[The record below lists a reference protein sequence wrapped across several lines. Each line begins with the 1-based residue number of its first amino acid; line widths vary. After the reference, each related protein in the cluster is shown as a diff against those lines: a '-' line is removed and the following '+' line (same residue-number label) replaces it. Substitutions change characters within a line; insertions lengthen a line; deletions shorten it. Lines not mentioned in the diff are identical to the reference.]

1 MTNSCGSSRRPR
13 PSRSLAR
20 LAACLLMVWLAW
32 PCERVHLAF
41 IEGLGLG
48 QVESRNGRGWQTA
61 TKVRERL
68 GSLSRKTSNSKTG
81 DSKGQVKALTT
92 RIKEARSAI
101 ELMGI
106 LDETVDAPYF
116 DYIHAAAVYHTLAT
130 FRRMKGSL
138 PSGCA
143 ESTALLK
150 LNALLQDFIKRSKVG
165 PRELGNVFW
174 AVAVLFDAVPVVTQL
189 SPDIARG
196 LSLQTH
202 SMDPQAL
209 SNCLWA
215 AAHLKDAVPDDVLN
229 IIPALAI
236 QIPEKVDDMIPQALS
251 NCLWASAQLKDV
263 APDDV
268 MRIVPALAV
277 QIPGKVDD
285 MIPQHLSNCLWAS
298 AHLKEVVPDVVKIL
312 PALSAKLPGK
322 ADAMNPHELANSV
335 HGLVVLQD
343 SVPEARELLQ
353 TTSQTNFL
361 KAAASKVSD
370 LLPNLSGNDLHLA
383 VPLTVWACGRTGLDF
398 QPLLTAVARRFG
410 KTTLSTLSDW
420 GLCALTWSYQKLDL
434 TMQFRDFQKA
444 LRAEV
449 AKRGLSESDVEGSQ
463 TSYLEK
469 TGQTEKQTG

>member
-1 MTNSCGSSRRPR
+1 
-13 PSRSLAR
+13 
-20 LAACLLMVWLAW
+20 
-32 PCERVHLAF
+32 
-41 IEGLGLG
+41 
-48 QVESRNGRGWQTA
+48 
-61 TKVRERL
+61 
-68 GSLSRKTSNSKTG
+68 
-81 DSKGQVKALTT
+81 
-92 RIKEARSAI
+92 
-101 ELMGI
+101 
-106 LDETVDAPYF
+106 
-116 DYIHAAAVYHTLAT
+116 
-130 FRRMKGSL
+130 
-138 PSGCA
+138 
-143 ESTALLK
+143 
-150 LNALLQDFIKRSKVG
+150 
-165 PRELGNVFW
+165 
-174 AVAVLFDAVPVVTQL
+174 
-189 SPDIARG
+189 
-196 LSLQTH
+196 
-202 SMDPQAL
+202 MDPQAL

-383 VPLTVWACGRTGLDF
+383 VPLTVWACGRLWLDALDR
-398 QPLLTAVARRFG
+398 QLST
-410 KTTLSTLSDW
+410 TTLSSLNDW
-420 GLCALTWSYQKLDL
+420 GLCALTWSYRTLDP